1 MQIENRPSLR
11 RNPLQPLTPKEQNV
25 LSFII
30 DYQIQ
35 NGYSPT
41 YQEICQHFELASYN
55 SVQNYLKQLQ
65 NKKYI
70 QTTSNGKRSILVMHD
85 PHGNEFD
92 LTQLVLKT
100 ANPPKQ
106 TLLQQSPIGDSL
118 VFSQDSA
125 IHLPLLGMVA
135 AGQPIESTT
144 YDELFAVP
152 THMVKS
158 AAKSYVLKVKGES
171 MIDEGIFD
179 GDFLLVEEKASGR
192 NGELVVA
199 KIDDEATV
207 KRIYFHTPSHEV
219 ELRPSNAAMKSI
231 WAPAERVQIKG
242 TVLGLIRKYA

>member
-1 MQIENRPSLR
+1 MHTENRPSPR
-11 RNPLQPLTPKEQNV
+11 HCPLQPLTPKEQNV

-30 DYQIQ
+30 EYQIQ
-35 NGYSPT
+35 HGYSPT

-65 NKKYI
+65 HKKYI
-70 QTTSNGKRSILVMHD
+70 QTTSNGKRSILVMYD
-85 PHGNEFD
+85 PHGNIFD
-92 LTQLVLKT
+92 LTQFVLKT
-100 ANPPKQ
+100 ANPPKP

-118 VFSQDSA
+118 VFSHEGA
-125 IHLPLLGMVA
+125 VNLPLLGMVA
-135 AGQPIESTT
+135 AGQPIESIT
-144 YDELFAVP
+144 YNESISIP
-152 THMVKS
+152 THMIKN
-158 AAKSYVLKVKGES
+158 ATKSYVLKVKGES

-179 GDFLLVEEKASGR
+179 GDFLLVEEKSSGR

-207 KRIYFHTPSHEV
+207 KRIYFHTPSHEI